1 VTDKD
6 LQQAV
11 HDELEWDPSVDAAHI
26 GITANN
32 GVVTL
37 TGHVGSYAQKW
48 AVERAAGRVFG
59 VKAVAEELD
68 VRCPSDTKN
77 ADDEIAKRAVQILSW
92 DIRVPADKVKVKVE
106 KGRVTLSGEL
116 HWYYQRNAAESDI
129 RKLHGVTAVV
139 NNITIKP
146 TVQASDVREKI
157 TSALRRNAQVEASKI
172 SVTADGGRVTLSGNV
187 DSWYERNLAERTAW
201 SAPGV
206 TQVEDRLTVA

>member
-1 VTDKD
+1 V
-6 LQQAV
+6 
-11 HDELEWDPSVDAAHI
+11 PS
-26 GITANN
+26 
-32 GVVTL
+32 
-37 TGHVGSYAQKW
+37 
-48 AVERAAGRVFG
+48 
-59 VKAVAEELD
+59 
-68 VRCPSDTKN
+68 
-77 ADDEIAKRAVQILSW
+77 
-92 DIRVPADKVKVKVE
+92 DKVKVKVE

-187 DSWYERNLAERTAW
+187 HSWYERNLAERTAW